1 MTIKATI
8 PTWSQLKHNRY
19 FNNRSV
25 VFQKSFYNYTFEEQY
40 EIFSLNVIKV
50 SEYKYN
56 NAADKQYGI
65 DDIFLNS
72 SDNRFIQ
79 YISNNQQH
87 FVDCVKFVEQ
97 YKNFKTP
104 SSGYTKIYYNL
115 AKKFSQILDI

>member
-25 VFQKSFYNYTFEEQY
+25 DYKDNFYSYTAQEQY

-50 SEYKYN
+50 SEYKYEKN
-56 NAADKQYGI
+56 VDKQYGI
-65 DDIFLNS
+65 DDIFLNHN
-72 SDNRFIQ
+72 DIRFAQ

-87 FVDCVKFVEQ
+87 FIDCVEFVKQ
-97 YKNFKTP
+97 YNHLNTP